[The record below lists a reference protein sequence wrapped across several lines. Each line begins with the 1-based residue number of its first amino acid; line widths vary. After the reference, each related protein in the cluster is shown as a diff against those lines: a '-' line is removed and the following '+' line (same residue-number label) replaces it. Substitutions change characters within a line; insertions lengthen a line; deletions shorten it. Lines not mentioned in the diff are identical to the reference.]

1 MDVYRQTLPLTASW
15 DLNYKTAVDV
25 APQIIAQKKSKL
37 FGANFLRAVVDA
49 DMLVVSGE
57 DLLIVSRSAFK
68 FKGWF
73 WLERSLELQQVW
85 PRRPALL

>member
-68 FKGWF
+68 F
-73 WLERSLELQQVW
+73 
-85 PRRPALL
+85 